1 LDKVAND
8 NLSLGGTGRLA
19 YDPAPTDQGTCPA
32 MPPNESPQDARDAQD
47 AGDLLAALKLIAE
60 RAGKEILAYYVA
72 AGEGKG
78 PVVREKADA
87 TPVTEADEVAEAL
100 ILEALAK
107 LTPDIPIVSEEAASE
122 GYLPDVSGGRFWL
135 VDPLDGTREFLSRNG
150 EFTVNIA
157 LVEDGRP
164 VAGVVHAPALAR
176 TWIGAQA
183 GAGAGLGTGITAPG
197 RTVASFSETDK
208 ETVAIRVRGLPA
220 DGATVIASRR
230 HGSGD
235 LLDDFLKDY
244 TVKDRVSA
252 GSSLKFCLV
261 ASGHAD
267 LYPRFGR
274 TMEWDTAA
282 GHAVLLAAGGTV
294 ETVAGRPLAYGKP
307 GFENPF
313 FIAKGAKG
321 SAGS

>member
-1 LDKVAND
+1 M
-8 NLSLGGTGRLA
+8 SS
-19 YDPAPTDQGTCPA
+19 
-32 MPPNESPQDARDAQD
+32 NESPQDAQA
-47 AGDLLAALKLIAE
+47 AEDLLAALKEIAE
-60 RAGKEILAYYVA
+60 NAGEEILTIYA
-72 AGEGKG
+72 AAEKGEG
-78 PVVREKADA
+78 PVVREKADS
-87 TPVTEADEVAEAL
+87 TPVTEADESAEAL
-100 ILEALAK
+100 ILEALAE
-107 LTPDIPIVSEEAASE
+107 LTPDIPVVSEEAASA

-157 LVEDGRP
+157 LVEDGLP
-164 VAGVVHAPALAR
+164 VAGVVHAPALGK
-176 TWIGAQA
+176 TWTGAQA
-183 GAGAGLGTGITAPG
+183 KAGTGQAGAARFTETGKE
-197 RTVASFSETDK
+197 ETP
-208 ETVAIRVRGLPA
+208 VRVRDLPA
-220 DGATVIASRR
+220 EGVTVVASRR

-244 TVKDRVSA
+244 TVKDLVSA

-261 ASGHAD
+261 ASGRAD

-294 ETVAGRPLAYGKP
+294 ETTAGGTVETVAGQPLAYGKP

-313 FIAKGAKG
+313 FIARGAKDAASG
-321 SAGS
+321 

>member
-1 LDKVAND
+1 
-8 NLSLGGTGRLA
+8 
-19 YDPAPTDQGTCPA
+19 
-32 MPPNESPQDARDAQD
+32 MPSKNTPQDAE
-47 AGDLLAALKLIAE
+47 DLLAVLKLIAE

-72 AGEGKG
+72 AGEGDG
-78 PVVREKADA
+78 PKVREKADS
-87 TPVTEADEVAEAL
+87 TPVTDADEAAEAF

-107 LTPDIPIVSEEAASE
+107 LTPDIPVVSEEAASA

-157 LVEDGRP
+157 LVQDGRP
-164 VAGVVHAPALAR
+164 VAGVVHAPALAM
-176 TWIGAQA
+176 TWSGAQ
-183 GAGAGLGTGITAPG
+183 GGIGSGVRTGTGGTADRPA
-197 RTVASFSETDK
+197 VAEFSETDK
-208 ETVAIRVRGLPA
+208 ETMAIRVRAFPA
-220 DGATVIASRR
+220 DGITVIASRR

-235 LLDDFLKDY
+235 LLDGFLKDY

-261 ASGHAD
+261 ASGRAD

-294 ETVAGRPLAYGKP
+294 ETAAGGDVATTPGQPLTYGKP

-313 FIAKGAKG
+313 FIAKGAAPG
-321 SAGS
+321 PDA